1 LTVYSDTST
10 RANSARRFVA
20 VQRLVGLL
28 LMLFSLTM
36 LPPIGVG
43 FFYGEHTGSAFMA
56 GMWITLATGAA
67 IWWPARRVRAELKI
81 RDGFLVTVL
90 FWTVLGAFGAIP
102 LYFASNAWHSPLD
115 AIFESVSGLTTTGAT
130 VVLHGIDDL
139 PHSIN
144 YYRAQLHWL
153 GGMGI
158 IVLAVAVL
166 PMLGVGGM
174 QLYMAETP
182 GPMKNSKL
190 TPRIT
195 ETARVLWLVYASL
208 TAVCAL
214 TYWALGMSLFDA
226 ICHAFSTLSSGGFS
240 THDASIGYFNSPAI
254 EFAVMFFMLVGASN
268 FALHYLAWDR
278 KSLKVY
284 LRDGEFRT
292 YITLFAVFG
301 VLVCAPL
308 IYYDTYPDTYT
319 AIRRGMFQLIA
330 YGTDAGFVTADPTH
344 WPTYVPLLIVLASF
358 MFGCSG
364 STAGGVKMIRLILF
378 VKQAL
383 RELQRLVHPSAQLL
397 IKFDGK
403 TVSNDIVYAV
413 GGFFSVY
420 VGLTILLTFAMMATG
435 LDVTTAFSAVAGCMN
450 NAGPGLGILNAS
462 MAPVSDVGKGILIFA
477 MLLGRLEVF
486 TLLVVFTPSFWRR

>member
-1 LTVYSDTST
+1 MYTDAARRSNST
-10 RANSARRFVA
+10 RRFVA

-36 LPPIGVG
+36 LPPVAVG
-43 FFYGEHTGSAFMA
+43 LYYGEDTIPAFMA
-56 GMWITLATGAA
+56 GMWITIATGAA
-67 IWWPARRVRAELKI
+67 IWWPARRERAELKI

-90 FWTVLGAFGAIP
+90 FWTVLGLFGAIP
-102 LYFASNAWHSPLD
+102 LYVASDAWHSVIE

-130 VVLHGIDDL
+130 MVSQGIDDL
-139 PHSIN
+139 PRSIN
-144 YYRAQLHWL
+144 YYRMQLHWL

-166 PMLGVGGM
+166 PMLGIGGM

-195 ETARVLWLVYASL
+195 GTARVLWLVYSSL
-208 TAVCAL
+208 TLICAL
-214 TYWALGMSLFDA
+214 IYWALGMSLFDA

-240 THDASIGYFNSPAI
+240 THDASVGYFNSAPI
-254 EFAVMFFMLVGASN
+254 ELAVTFFMLIAGSN
-268 FALHYLAWDR
+268 FALHYLVWER
-278 KSLKVY
+278 RSLGVY
-284 LRDGEFRT
+284 WRDGEFRV
-292 YITLFAVFG
+292 YLTLFLVFS

-308 IYYDTYPDTYT
+308 VYYDTYPDVYT
-319 AIRRGMFQLIA
+319 AVRRGVFQLVA
-330 YGTDAGFVTADPTH
+330 YATDAGFATADPTH
-344 WPTYVPLLIVLASF
+344 WPTYVPLLIVLSTF

-364 STAGGVKMIRLILF
+364 STAGGVKMIRLVLF

-383 RELQRLVHPSAQLL
+383 RELQRLVHPSAELL

-403 TVSNDIVYAV
+403 TVPNDIVYAV

-420 VGLTILLTFAMMATG
+420 VGLTIMLTFAMISTG
-435 LDVTTAFSAVAGCMN
+435 LDVVTAFSAVAACMN
-450 NAGPGLGILNAS
+450 NAGPGLGSVNAN
-462 MAPVSDVGKGILIFA
+462 MAGVSDVGKAILIFA

>member
-1 LTVYSDTST
+1 MTVYSDTS
-10 RANSARRFVA
+10 RRSNSARRFVA
-20 VQRLVGLL
+20 VQRLVGLF

-36 LPPIGVG
+36 LPPVAVG
-43 FFYGEHTGSAFMA
+43 LYYGENTEPAFMA
-56 GMWITLATGAA
+56 AMWITLVTGAA
-67 IWWPARRVRAELKI
+67 IWWPARKVRAELKI

-90 FWTVLGAFGAIP
+90 FWTVLGLFGAIP
-102 LYFASNAWHSPLD
+102 LFFASDAWHTGLD

-130 VVLHGIDDL
+130 VVPDGIDEL
-139 PHSIN
+139 PRSIN

-182 GPMKNSKL
+182 GPMKNTKL

-195 ETARVLWLVYASL
+195 ETARVLWMVYASL
-208 TAVCAL
+208 TTICAL
-214 TYWALGMSLFDA
+214 VYWALGMSPFDA

-284 LRDGEFRT
+284 LRDGEFRVWLS
-292 YITLFAVFG
+292 LFGVFG

-308 IYYDTYPDTYT
+308 IYYHTYPDVYT
-319 AIRRGMFQLIA
+319 AVRHGMFQLIA

-344 WPTYVPLLIVLASF
+344 WPTYTPLLVVLASF

-420 VGLTILLTFAMMATG
+420 VGLTIVLTFAMMATG
-435 LDVTTAFSAVAGCMN
+435 LDSTTAFSAVAACMN

-462 MAPVSDVGKGILIFA
+462 MAPVSEVGKGILIFA

>member
-1 LTVYSDTST
+1 MTVYSDPGRRS
-10 RANSARRFVA
+10 NSARRFLA

-36 LPPIGVG
+36 LPPVAVG
-43 FFYGEHTGSAFMA
+43 LYYGESTQAGFIS
-56 GMWITLATGAA
+56 GMWITLVTGAA
-67 IWWPARRVRAELKI
+67 IWWPTRRMRGELKI

-90 FWTVLGAFGAIP
+90 LWTVLGAFGAIP
-102 LYFASNAWHSPLD
+102 LFLASDVWPTGLD

-130 VVLHGIDDL
+130 VVPHGIDQL
-139 PHSIN
+139 PRSIN

-174 QLYMAETP
+174 QLSMAETP

-195 ETARVLWLVYASL
+195 ETARVLSTVYMAL
-208 TAVCAL
+208 TAVCGL

-240 THDASIGYFNSPAI
+240 THDASIGYFNSAPI
-254 EFAVMFFMLVGASN
+254 EFAAMFFMLIGASN

-292 YITLFAVFG
+292 FLTLFVVFG

-308 IYYDTYPDTYT
+308 VYFGTYPDVYT
-319 AIRRGMFQLIA
+319 AVRRGMFQLIA
-330 YGTDAGFVTADPTH
+330 FGTDAGFTTADPTH
-344 WPTYVPLLIVLASF
+344 WPSYVPLLLVLASF
-358 MFGCSG
+358 MLGCSG

-420 VGLTILLTFAMMATG
+420 VGFTIMLTFAMIGTG
-435 LDVTTAFSAVAGCMN
+435 LDAVTAFSAVAGCMN
-450 NAGPGLGILNAS
+450 NAGPGLGILSTS
-462 MAPVSDVGKGILIFA
+462 MAPVSETGKGILIFA

-486 TLLVVFTPSFWRR
+486 TLLVVFTPAFWRR

>member
-1 LTVYSDTST
+1 MLSDAPKRSTSV
-10 RANSARRFVA
+10 RRFVS

-28 LMLFSLTM
+28 LMLFSLSM
-36 LPPIGVG
+36 LPPIAVDLY
-43 FFYGEHTGSAFMA
+43 FGENTRSAFLLA
-56 GMWITLATGAA
+56 MWITLGTGLV
-67 IWWPARRVRAELKI
+67 IWWPARRMRAELKI

-90 FWTVLGAFGAIP
+90 FWTVLGLVGAIP
-102 LYFASNAWHSPLD
+102 LYIAGDAWHTATD

-130 VVLHGIDDL
+130 VVPGGIDDL
-139 PHSIN
+139 PHAIN

-182 GPMKNSKL
+182 GPMKNAKL

-195 ETARVLWLVYASL
+195 ETARVLWAVYAAL
-208 TAVCAL
+208 TGLCAL
-214 TYWALGMSLFDA
+214 TYWALGMNLFDA

-240 THDASIGYFNSPAI
+240 THDASIGFFHSAAI
-254 EFAVMFFMLVGASN
+254 EYAAMFFMLVGASN
-268 FALHYLAWDR
+268 FTLHYLAWHR
-278 KSLKVY
+278 RSLRIHF
-284 LRDGEFRT
+284 RDGEFRVF
-292 YITLFAVFG
+292 IALFAVFG

-308 IYYDTYPDTYT
+308 IIADVYPDAST
-319 AIRRGMFQLIA
+319 AIRKGMFQLIA
-330 YGTDAGFVTADPTH
+330 FGTDAGFSTADPTP
-344 WPTYVPLLIVLASF
+344 WPGYVPMLIVLSSF
-358 MFGCSG
+358 FFGCSG

-397 IKFDGK
+397 IKLGGK

-420 VGLTILLTFAMMATG
+420 VGLTIFLIFAMIGTG
-435 LDVTTAFSAVAGCMN
+435 LDPVTALSAVAACIN
-450 NAGPGLGILNAS
+450 NAGPGLGDLYAS
-462 MAPVSDVGKGILIFA
+462 MASVSITGKWVLIVA
-477 MLLGRLEVF
+477 MLLGRLEIF